1 MFSQKEV
8 DTSLDSA
15 FNGALD
21 ILRMLSQQSA
31 QAAHYLEILTFLSTA
46 ITEQRQRLAS
56 QSRQFRSR
64 YVSKLFSLHGRRS
77 PEAQESTESSG
88 VSPLASQ
95 STPLQSDEP
104 GDRSLTMP
112 SDIDDAFSGWE
123 GMELPLWD
131 SFPYI
136 TVPFQLQDK
145 TNERNGN

>member
-8 DTSLDSA
+8 DTALDSV
-15 FNGALD
+15 FSGALD

-56 QSRQFRSR
+56 QSRHSRSR
-64 YVSKLFSLHGRRS
+64 YVSKLFSLNRRRS
-77 PEAQESTESSG
+77 PELQETESSG
-88 VSPLASQ
+88 VSPLVSQ
-95 STPLQSDEP
+95 STASQPNEYA
-104 GDRSLTMP
+104 DRSLTMP
-112 SDIDDAFSGWE
+112 ADIDDAFSGWE

-136 TVPFQLQDK
+136 AEPFQLQDR
-145 TNERNGN
+145 TNEGNS

>member
-1 MFSQKEV
+1 MFSQKEL
-8 DTSLDSA
+8 DSALDSA

-56 QSRQFRSR
+56 QSRHSRSR
-64 YVSKLFSLHGRRS
+64 YVSKLFSLHRRRS
-77 PEAQESTESSG
+77 SGTHESTESSA

-95 STPLQSDEP
+95 STAAQSDEQ
-104 GDRSLTMP
+104 GDRVLTMP
-112 SDIDDAFSGWE
+112 ADIDDAFSGWE

-136 TVPFQLQDK
+136 AEPFQLQDR
-145 TNERNGN
+145 TNEGNTL

>member
-8 DTSLDSA
+8 DSALDSA

-31 QAAHYLEILTFLSTA
+31 QAVHYLEILTFLLTA

-56 QSRQFRSR
+56 QSRHSRSQ

-77 PEAQESTESSG
+77 PEPQETESSG
-88 VSPLASQ
+88 VSLLASQ
-95 STPLQSDEP
+95 SIVAHSDEQA
-104 GDRSLTMP
+104 DRSLTMP
-112 SDIDDAFSGWE
+112 ADIDDAFSGWE

-136 TVPFQLQDK
+136 AEPFQLQDR
-145 TNERNGN
+145 TNEGNN

>member
-8 DTSLDSA
+8 DSALDSA

-46 ITEQRQRLAS
+46 ISEQRQRLAS
-56 QSRQFRSR
+56 QSRHSRSR
-64 YVSKLFSLHGRRS
+64 YVSKLFSLHRRRS
-77 PEAQESTESSG
+77 PEAQETESSG
-88 VSPLASQ
+88 VSPLAS
-95 STPLQSDEP
+95 STAPQSDEQA
-104 GDRSLTMP
+104 DRSLTMP
-112 SDIDDAFSGWE
+112 ADIDDAFSGWE

-136 TVPFQLQDK
+136 AEPFQLQDR
-145 TNERNGN
+145 TNVGNN